1 MQPSM
6 FQCSPEWN
14 SMGYNVLRLGHHII
28 VYMYS
33 SRGVLWYCGT
43 GLVHT
48 GLCTGWFK
56 YKPCTGTPVLILL
69 HLVQFYKIASPSN
82 SQQLTATQRN
92 LWGSHKICNSAQL
105 HATALLMAMVFD
117 LLHWWKIMMRECS
130 RCHAISPLPLNI
142 LPRHDVIFVNHES
155 GLYCTIFL
163 QFFFLGTS
171 YVLYVLFFSKADP
184 KLLFLTPCIHATCIA
199 ETTFH
204 GLHKSIPKY

>member
-105 HATALLMAMVFD
+105 HAIAHGNGIRPPVAKIPTHLTLFCSNIALPYVTY
-117 LLHWWKIMMRECS
+117 LLLCYSH
-130 RCHAISPLPLNI
+130 I
-142 LPRHDVIFVNHES
+142 L
-155 GLYCTIFL
+155 T
-163 QFFFLGTS
+163 
-171 YVLYVLFFSKADP
+171 LFYKM
-184 KLLFLTPCIHATCIA
+184 
-199 ETTFH
+199 
-204 GLHKSIPKY
+204 